1 MRYRLSVLNVISGLY
16 LLGCLLFTAFNYS
29 TLSANEGWG
38 VIGMIAL
45 VSFGVVILIV
55 DFALQQFIRDK
66 ATLNTIGAFV
76 ALTAAAY
83 LLFY

>member
-1 MRYRLSVLNVISGLY
+1 MLA
-16 LLGCLLFTAFNYS
+16 LF
-29 TLSANEGWG
+29 
-38 VIGMIAL
+38 
-45 VSFGVVILIV
+45 SFGVVILIV

-66 ATLNTIGAFV
+66 VTLNTIGAFV